1 MQISGVLAKQ
11 AGLLILIAAAPVIAT
26 SMWQRGK
33 LYSEYLA
40 TSYLPFPAFLSSPVP
55 ARICSPC
62 IKSSVRRHARVK
74 AVVVTDVNTRL
85 IAVLVFYRRLIF
97 LHRIQIFINN
107 EFVDSVSG
115 KTFPTFNPSTGA
127 KIADVQEGDKE
138 DVDKA
143 VKAARAAF
151 IRGSEWRTMDASK
164 RGKLILKLADLMEE
178 NLDYMASL
186 ETLDNGKPF
195 KSAVGDVMAAVAT
208 IRYFAGF
215 ADKVHGKT
223 IPMDGNTFAY
233 TRREPIGVIGQIIP
247 WNVPL
252 LMLSWKLG
260 PALAMGNTVVV
271 KPAEQTP
278 LTALL
283 VASYVAKAGFP
294 PGVVNVVPG
303 FGETAGAAISNHPD
317 VDKVAFTGSTE
328 VSDVS
333 GMFTLSCCP
342 DIAQRK
348 AYTYAWLLA
357 TLTSRKFHSSWVER
371 APLIIFPDADLGLAA
386 NLAHEAVFWN
396 QGEICCAATRTYVHA
411 DVYDKFVA
419 KAVEL
424 AKKKVVGDP
433 FDEREEIFGPV
444 QSIFK
449 FQDINEVIERANA
462 TNYGL
467 AAGII
472 TKDLNTATI
481 VAHALEAG
489 TVWINTYF
497 EIGPHTP
504 FGGYKMSGIGRE
516 MGEDGIMEYT
526 EIKTVVTRIPV
537 KY

>member
-1 MQISGVLAKQ
+1 MCSLLVTAAESHQDVL
-11 AGLLILIAAAPVIAT
+11 GL
-26 SMWQRGK
+26 
-33 LYSEYLA
+33 
-40 TSYLPFPAFLSSPVP
+40 
-55 ARICSPC
+55 PC
-62 IKSSVRRHARVK
+62 VR
-74 AVVVTDVNTRL
+74 L
-85 IAVLVFYRRLIF
+85 GLM
-97 LHRIQIFINN
+97 
-107 EFVDSVSG
+107 
-115 KTFPTFNPSTGA
+115 
-127 KIADVQEGDKE
+127 E

-328 VSDVS
+328 VGRLILQASGHSNLKKVS
-333 GMFTLSCCP
+333 LELGGKS
-342 DIAQRK
+342 
-348 AYTYAWLLA
+348 
-357 TLTSRKFHSSWVER
+357 
-371 APLIIFPDADLGLAA
+371 PLIIFPDADLGLAA

-433 FDEREEIFGPV
+433 FDERCTQGAQIDGTQLDRILGYIEQGQNEGAKLRCGGRRLGTRGFFVQPTVFSDVEDHMTIAREEIFGPV

>member
-1 MQISGVLAKQ
+1 MPPIRN
-11 AGLLILIAAAPVIAT
+11 P
-26 SMWQRGK
+26 
-33 LYSEYLA
+33 E
-40 TSYLPFPAFLSSPVP
+40 
-55 ARICSPC
+55 
-62 IKSSVRRHARVK
+62 VK
-74 AVVVTDVNTRL
+74 FVK
-85 IAVLVFYRRLIF
+85 
-97 LHRIQIFINN
+97 IFINN
-107 EFVDSVSG
+107 DFVDSVAG
-115 KTFPTFNPSTGA
+115 KTFPTINPSTGA
-127 KIADVQEGDKE
+127 KIADIQEGEKE

-151 IRGSEWRTMDASK
+151 ARGSEWRTMDASK
-164 RGKLILKLADLMEE
+164 RGRLILRLADLMEE
-178 NLDYMASL
+178 NLDYIASL

-195 KSAVGDVMAAVAT
+195 MSAVGDTMAAIAT

-233 TRREPIGVIGQIIP
+233 TRREPVGVIGQIIP

-283 VASYVAKAGFP
+283 VASYVAEAGFP

-303 FGETAGAAISNHPD
+303 YGETAGAAISSHPD

-328 VSDVS
+328 VGRLVLQASGQSNLKKVS
-333 GMFTLSCCP
+333 LELGGKS
-342 DIAQRK
+342 
-348 AYTYAWLLA
+348 
-357 TLTSRKFHSSWVER
+357 
-371 APLIIFPDADLGLAA
+371 PLIIFPDADLDLAA

-396 QGEICCAATRTYVHA
+396 QGEICCAATRAYVHT
-411 DVYDKFVA
+411 DVYDQFVA

-424 AKKKVVGDP
+424 AKKRVVGDP
-433 FDEREEIFGPV
+433 FDERCTQGAQIDETQLDRILGYIEIGQNEGAKLRCGGRRLGTRGFFVQPTVFADVEDDMTIAREEIFGPV

-449 FQDINEVIERANA
+449 FNTIDEVIERANA

-467 AAGII
+467 AAGVI

-489 TVWINTYF
+489 IVWINTYF
-497 EIGPHTP
+497 EMGPHTP

-526 EIKTVVTRIPV
+526 EVKSVVTRIPV
-537 KY
+537 KNS

>member
-1 MQISGVLAKQ
+1 MPPIRN
-11 AGLLILIAAAPVIAT
+11 P
-26 SMWQRGK
+26 
-33 LYSEYLA
+33 E
-40 TSYLPFPAFLSSPVP
+40 
-55 ARICSPC
+55 
-62 IKSSVRRHARVK
+62 VK
-74 AVVVTDVNTRL
+74 FVK
-85 IAVLVFYRRLIF
+85 
-97 LHRIQIFINN
+97 IFINN
-107 EFVDSVSG
+107 DFVDSVAG
-115 KTFPTFNPSTGA
+115 KTFPTINPSTGA
-127 KIADVQEGDKE
+127 KIADIQEGEKE

-151 IRGSEWRTMDASK
+151 SRGSEWRTMDASK
-164 RGKLILKLADLMEE
+164 RGRLILRLADLMEE
-178 NLDYMASL
+178 NLDYIASL

-195 KSAVGDVMAAVAT
+195 TSAVGDTMAAIAT

-233 TRREPIGVIGQIIP
+233 TRREPVGVIGQIIP

-283 VASYVAKAGFP
+283 VASYVAEAGFP

-303 FGETAGAAISNHPD
+303 YGETAGAAISSHPD

-328 VSDVS
+328 VGRLVLQASGQSNLKKVS
-333 GMFTLSCCP
+333 LELGGKS
-342 DIAQRK
+342 
-348 AYTYAWLLA
+348 
-357 TLTSRKFHSSWVER
+357 
-371 APLIIFPDADLGLAA
+371 PLIIFPDADLDLAA

-396 QGEICCAATRTYVHA
+396 QGEICCAATRAYVHT
-411 DVYDKFVA
+411 DVYDQFVA

-424 AKKKVVGDP
+424 AKKRVVGDP
-433 FDEREEIFGPV
+433 FDERCAQGAQIDETQLDRILGYIEIGQNEGAKLRCGGRRLGTRGFFVQPTVFADVEDDMTIAREEIFGPV

-449 FQDINEVIERANA
+449 FNTIDEVIERANA

-467 AAGII
+467 AAGVV
-472 TKDLNTATI
+472 TKDLNMATI

-489 TVWINTYF
+489 IVWINTYF
-497 EIGPHTP
+497 EMGPHTP

-526 EIKTVVTRIPV
+526 EVKSVVTRIPV
-537 KY
+537 KNS